1 MSGIILSIIVLQM
14 KVEILSGLWEES
26 EIYMT
31 KYLAGRRQKASS
43 RHCRMCI
50 MESKTRF
57 QNRIAVSELDDC
69 HELVLIAVDHF
80 RSIVKNN
87 GVACGDVVMN
97 CLIDLIDIRLGSSVF
112 LIR

>member
-31 KYLAGRRQKASS
+31 KYLAGRRQKAQQPALQNVY
-43 RHCRMCI
+43 HGI
-50 MESKTRF
+50 KNQI

-97 CLIDLIDIRLGSSVF
+97 CLIDLIDIRLGSQCIF
-112 LIR
+112 